1 MLWTANEIK
10 LPKKEFE
17 ILSLMIANK
26 GKIFTREELLS
37 RIWPEQVVVV
47 DRVVDV
53 NITRLRSKIGTYGKN
68 IVTRSGVWLWV
79 SGLRYPITS
88 DYTVRL

>member
-1 MLWTANEIK
+1 
-10 LPKKEFE
+10 
-17 ILSLMIANK
+17 MIANK

-53 NITRLRSKIGTYGKN
+53 NITRLRSKIGTYGK
-68 IVTRSGVWLWV
+68 IL
-79 SGLRYPITS
+79 
-88 DYTVRL
+88 